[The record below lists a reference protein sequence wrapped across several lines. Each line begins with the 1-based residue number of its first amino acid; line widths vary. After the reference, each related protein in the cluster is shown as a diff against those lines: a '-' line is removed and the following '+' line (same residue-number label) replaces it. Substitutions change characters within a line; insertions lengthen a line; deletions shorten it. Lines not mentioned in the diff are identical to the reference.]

1 MANTDIFYTTKAKL
15 KALYDAIRT
24 KAGTS
29 AAMTIDEA
37 ITAIENI
44 PSGGGDEDIQNI
56 LKRADPNWWEYFDF
70 DFTAHGMDY
79 VPECALINGDKVYK
93 VTLPI
98 FLRNG
103 NRTDIGAT
111 AFYGCTNMRL
121 ASDKITC
128 GIIGNGAFAQCVSIV
143 VRRLD
148 CTQINQGAFSRCSK
162 IKYLAIVCSGE
173 INKAFSA
180 CYSLQKVWVNKEA
193 TIQASDDA
201 SNSPF
206 WDCSNLTD
214 IYTDATEKPSG
225 WGDYFNYTFFGT
237 QATVHYGV
245 SEAEF
250 DAIVEAE
257 EAAS

>member
-1 MANTDIFYTTKAKL
+1 MANTDIFYTTRAKL
-15 KALYDAIRT
+15 KALYDAIRA

-29 AAMTIDEA
+29 SDMTIDQA
-37 ITAIENI
+37 ITAVENI
-44 PSGGGDEDIQNI
+44 PTGGGDEDIQNI
-56 LKRADPNWWEYFDF
+56 LKRADPYTTYFDF

-79 VPECALINGDKVYK
+79 VPNYALIEGNKVYK

-103 NRTDIGAT
+103 NRTDIGVS
-111 AFYGCTNMRL
+111 AFDHCTNMRL
-121 ASDKITC
+121 NSDEITC
-128 GIIGNGAFAQCVSIV
+128 GIIYNAAFASCSIV

-148 CTQINQGAFSRCSK
+148 CTQINQGAFSNCDH

-173 INKAFSA
+173 INNAFTA
-180 CYSLQKVWVNKEA
+180 CYNLKKVWVNKEA
-193 TIQASDDA
+193 TLTANHPSFA
-201 SNSPF
+201 PF
-206 WDCSNLTD
+206 AYSYSLTD

-225 WGDYFNYTFFGT
+225 WGDYFNYINSTT
-237 QATVHYGV
+237 QVTVHYGV

>member
-29 AAMTIDEA
+29 AAMTIDQA

-56 LKRADPNWWEYFDF
+56 LKRADTYAEYFDF

-79 VPECALINGDKVYK
+79 VPGYALINGSRVSK

-103 NRTDIGAT
+103 NRTDIGNS
-111 AFYGCTNMRL
+111 AFNGCTNMRL
-121 ASDKITC
+121 NSDEITC
-128 GIIGNGAFAQCVSIV
+128 GRIYNSAFLDCSNIV

-148 CTQINQGAFSRCSK
+148 CTQIDQGAFLSCDN

-173 INKAFSA
+173 INNAFTG
-180 CYSLQKVWVNKEA
+180 CYNLKKVWINKESTLSA
-193 TIQASDDA
+193 
-201 SNSPF
+201 NNPF
-206 WDCSNLTD
+206 TSIFTYAYSLTD
-214 IYTDATEKPSG
+214 IYTDATEQPST
-225 WGDYFNYTFFGT
+225 WGPYFNYADATE

>member
-29 AAMTIDEA
+29 AAMTIDQA

-44 PSGGGDEDIQNI
+44 PSGGGRADIRNI
-56 LKRADPNWWEYFDF
+56 LKRADRYAGFFDF

-79 VPECALINGDKVYK
+79 VPDYALINGDKVYK

-103 NRTDIGAT
+103 NRTDIGVS
-111 AFYGCTNMRL
+111 AFNRCTNMIL
-121 ASDKITC
+121 NSDEITC
-128 GIIGNGAFAQCVSIV
+128 GIIYDSAFAWCVNIV

-148 CTQINQGAFSRCSK
+148 CTQINRGAFSTCQD
-162 IKYLAIVCSGE
+162 IKYLAIVCSGAIYNSFDSCAGLNKLW
-173 INKAFSA
+173 INKES
-180 CYSLQKVWVNKEA
+180 
-193 TIQASDDA
+193 TIPASSVFD
-201 SNSPF
+201 SPF
-206 WDCSNLTD
+206 YECSNLTD

-225 WGDYFNYTFFGT
+225 WGEYFNYTNFST

>member
-1 MANTDIFYTTKAKL
+1 MANTDIFYTTRAKL
-15 KALYDAIRT
+15 KALYDAIRA

-29 AAMTIDEA
+29 SDMTIDQA
-37 ITAIENI
+37 ITAVENI
-44 PSGGGDEDIQNI
+44 PTGGGDEDIQNI
-56 LKRADPNWWEYFDF
+56 LKRADTNWWEYFDF

-79 VPECALINGDKVYK
+79 VPDYALFNGDKVYK

-103 NRTDIGAT
+103 NRTDIGVS
-111 AFYGCTNMRL
+111 AFNHCTNMIL
-121 ASDKITC
+121 NSDEITC
-128 GIIGNGAFAQCVSIV
+128 GIIDDSAFASCVSIV

-148 CTQINQGAFSRCSK
+148 CTQINQGAFSNCQD

-173 INKAFSA
+173 INNAFPE
-180 CYSLQKVWVNKEA
+180 CYGLQKVWVNKEA
-193 TIQASDDA
+193 TIPASDSA
-201 SNSPF
+201 LNSPF
-206 WDCSNLTD
+206 YECSNLTD

-225 WGDYFNYTFFGT
+225 WGDYFNYTSFST

>member
-15 KALYDAIRT
+15 KALYDSIRA

-29 AAMTIDEA
+29 SDMTIDQA
-37 ITAIENI
+37 ITAVENI
-44 PSGGGDEDIQNI
+44 PTGGGNEDTLKIIQ
-56 LKRADPNWWEYFDF
+56 RADPSVARFDF
-70 DFTAHGMDY
+70 DFTAHGLDY
-79 VPECALINGDKVYK
+79 VPNFAFVYGSRVSK

-103 NRTDIGAT
+103 NRTDIGKS
-111 AFYGCTNMRL
+111 AFNLCANMTL
-121 ASDKITC
+121 DSDEITC
-128 GIIGNGAFAQCVSIV
+128 GRIDKSAFASCNSIV

-148 CTQINQGAFSRCSK
+148 CTQINQGAFLNCDN

-173 INKAFSA
+173 INNAFTS
-180 CYSLQKVWVNKEA
+180 CYNLKKVWVNKEA
-193 TIQASDDA
+193 TLTANQPSLT
-201 SNSPF
+201 PF
-206 WDCSNLTD
+206 AYDYSLTD

-225 WGDYFNYTFFGT
+225 WGDYFNYIDSTT
-237 QATVHYGV
+237 QVTVHYGV